1 MYKMDK
7 TNTGLVEFALK
18 QVGYAHYWF
27 GCYGQ
32 LGTNAL
38 WSAKSKVYPQHYTA
52 KRKEIMKKRG
62 DIGKPVCDCSGL
74 IKWYLMLTDKGENFP
89 PQYNSKYDISADG
102 FYNKAT
108 EKGDIKTIPEIVG
121 LAVQRKGH
129 IGIYIGNG
137 KVVEAKGFD
146 YGVVITDLKGSSFT
160 HWLKIPYITYKTE
173 AKPTGGD
180 KKVSV
185 TLTRLSKGSKG
196 AEVLSLQALL
206 NAKNNAGLKLDGDFG
221 NATEKASIAYM
232 KKMGLEPDGIVGTGT
247 WTALLTK

>member
-1 MYKMDK
+1 MDK
-7 TNTGLVEFALK
+7 TNTGLVEFVKK

-38 WSAKSKVYPQHYTA
+38 WTSKAKSYPSHYTA
-52 KRKEIMKKRG
+52 SRKEKMKKRG

-89 PQYNSKYDISADG
+89 PQYQSKYDISADA

-108 EKGDIKTIPEIVG
+108 EKGDIKNGIPEIPG
-121 LAVQRKGH
+121 LAVQRPGH
-129 IGIYIGNG
+129 IGVYIGNG

-146 YGVVITDLKGSSFT
+146 YGIVISDLKGSTFT
-160 HWLKIPYITYKTE
+160 HWLKIPFITYKE
-173 AKPTGGD
+173 ESKPTGGD

-185 TLTRLSKGSKG
+185 TLSRLQKGSKG
-196 AEVLSLQALL
+196 AEVKSLQALL
-206 NAKNNAGLKLDGDFG
+206 NAKNNAGLKIDGDFG
-221 NATEKASIAYM
+221 QATHNAAVAYM
-232 KKMGLEPDGIVGTGT
+232 KKMGLEPDGIVGSGT
-247 WTALLTK
+247 WTSLLTK